1 MGDPGIGLNGA
12 IGNQTDDTREIFRK
26 GVSAGLEG
34 DFSSMKSRVK
44 KLNGLRGDPYINQ
57 RPRVCHI
64 PQGIGHG
71 VMIACGIDHQAI
83 PGRW

>member
-1 MGDPGIGLNGA
+1 M
-12 IGNQTDDTREIFRK
+12 
-26 GVSAGLEG
+26 
-34 DFSSMKSRVK
+34 K

-83 PGRW
+83 PMAVGESQDLFQFTVIALAVKRMGDSRSFCKIQDGWRPGP